1 MQTIK
6 EAQAIYNPTV
16 AFDQVVFQALGLPPL
31 QKVQLV
37 EKLMRVLEK
46 ELATVPE
53 ASQPRRSLYGML
65 AHLGPAPSAEEIDQ
79 ARAEAWA
86 NFPHNDL

>member
-6 EAQAIYNPTV
+6 ETQVIYNTTFS
-16 AFDQVVFQALGLPPL
+16 FDQLLTQALGLPPL

-46 ELATVPE
+46 ELTVAPE
-53 ASQPRRSLYGML
+53 ASQPRRSLYGAL

-86 NFPHNDL
+86 NFPRDDV

>member
-1 MQTIK
+1 MQTLK
-6 EAQAIYNPTV
+6 ETQVIYNPTFS
-16 AFDQVVFQALGLPPL
+16 FDQLVFQALGLPPL

-46 ELATVPE
+46 AISTATIEP
-53 ASQPRRSLYGML
+53 QPRRSLYGAL

-79 ARAEAWA
+79 ARTEAWV
-86 NFPHNDL
+86 NFPRDDV

>member
-1 MQTIK
+1 MQTLK
-6 EAQAIYNPTV
+6 ETQVIYNPTFS
-16 AFDQVVFQALGLPPL
+16 FDQLVFQALGLPPL

-46 ELATVPE
+46 ELATAPE
-53 ASQPRRSLYGML
+53 ALPPRRSLYGAL
-65 AHLGPAPSAEEIDQ
+65 AHLGPAPSAEEIDE

-86 NFPHNDL
+86 NFANEDI